1 MQETPSLQQFLY
13 EHSLWWRLLLSS
25 ESGTFELST
34 RFQKRLGQAINNGTD
49 FISSLTS
56 ESQTRLK
63 AQIQAFQKGEVTSA
77 KLVVQVVRPHHTIDL
92 LTELH
97 RVEQDDGKW
106 LVAFCSEVTDVDAIV
121 LSAKTVQTE
130 SGISENQIESSALQ
144 QQFHDQTQFLAMLS
158 HELRSP
164 LMGLNSLLDI
174 VRQKL
179 TERQHQKVAEELK
192 VMKMTINQLNFLIND
207 ILTYAQTEFN
217 QIHLNPTVF
226 DLHEMADYICHLTK
240 SIASEKGIDVRFSV
254 ATQNDCFYGDLVRL
268 SQVLVNLIVNAIKFT
283 QQGGVEVVIQ
293 EEDEFVEFHVKDS
306 GEGIDEAEL
315 ASIFTPF
322 KQLDSRGG
330 EQYVGSGLGLSI
342 VKTLVDLMGGVLEVK
357 SERGQGT
364 DFSFVIPM
372 RSGGCPDPTFVT
384 PESAPV
390 APPVTYCDYQIL
402 VADDS
407 AINRKVMQT
416 FLKEMGCQVDEA
428 EDGVQA
434 WQKFQQ
440 HDYDYVFLDIQMPGL
455 NGMEVCQKM
464 RAFQQQ
470 KDHPV
475 KGIFALTAAHT
486 AAEVAGSGTEIDKS
500 LFDAWLEKPA
510 SQDKIIHLLHC
521 QTYSSIGYPKLSE
534 DSPGKIENHS
544 SDSQA
549 LPAIPEEL
557 VSLVPQLKDNVAQ
570 DIQAFQK
577 ALDYQTW
584 AEAKAILHR
593 IKGNLMLFE
602 LTEAVNLVRSL
613 EALDQGL
620 NREEIKIILKRL
632 EKNLYDTYKTYL

>member
-1 MQETPSLQQFLY
+1 MQETPSFQQFLY
-13 EHSLWWRLLLSS
+13 EHSLWWRWLLSS
-25 ESGTFELST
+25 DNGTFELST
-34 RFQKRLGQAINNGTD
+34 RLQKRLGQAINNNTD

-63 AQIQAFQKGEVTSA
+63 AQIKAFQKGEVTSA
-77 KLVVQVVRPHHTIDL
+77 QLVVQVVQAQHTIGL

-97 RVEQDDGKW
+97 SVEQADGKW
-106 LVAFCSEVTDVDAIV
+106 LVAFCSEVTDVDALETQV
-121 LSAKTVQTE
+121 KAVQTE
-130 SGISENQIESSALQ
+130 SDLPENQAEASALQ

-164 LMGLNSLLDI
+164 LMGLSSLLDI
-174 VRQKL
+174 VKQKL

-283 QQGGVEVVIQ
+283 QQGGVDVVIQ

-372 RSGGCPDPTFVT
+372 RSGGCPDPAFVT
-384 PESAPV
+384 SESAPV
-390 APPVTYCDYQIL
+390 TTPVSYCDYQIL

-464 RAFQQQ
+464 RAYQQQ
-470 KDHPV
+470 NDHSV

-486 AAEVAGSGTEIDKS
+486 EAEVAGAGTEIDKS

-521 QTYSSIGYPKLSE
+521 QTVSTTDSQNQPEEALPSE
-534 DSPGKIENHS
+534 TENH

-557 VSLVPQLKDNVAQ
+557 VSLLPQLKDNVAQ
-570 DIQAFQK
+570 DIQAFQQ
-577 ALDYQTW
+577 ALDRQ
-584 AEAKAILHR
+584 ALSEAKAILHR

-602 LTEAVNLVRSL
+602 LTEAVNLIRRL
-613 EALDQGL
+613 EGLDQGL
-620 NREEIKIILKRL
+620 NRDEIKIILKRL
-632 EKNLYDTYKTYL
+632 EKNLYDTYKPYL